1 MSQNTT
7 NTTAFIEAQQYSKF
21 ILENLNDELLPESFT
36 RDVSD
41 FGSGTTLNIKSVGS
55 ASIQDVAEDVPLT
68 FNAIDTST
76 VTLGI
81 TEYTGDAWYI
91 NDDLRE
97 DGAQI
102 ETLSAMR
109 AQESVRAL
117 QQDVE
122 TKFLKACNA
131 AQTANG
137 ANNVNGVK
145 HRFVANG
152 TARAIELQDF
162 AYQRFAF
169 DKANN
174 PQGGRVA
181 IVDPSVALTMDTLTN
196 LVNVSNNP
204 MFEGIVTEGFRR
216 NHQFVKNIYGW
227 DIYVSNRLHQVTS
240 VEGSLTDRD
249 GNITATV
256 VGDVAN
262 VFMCVLDDN
271 VRPIMKAW
279 RRMPK
284 AEGWRDPDNRQDK
297 FQVTSRFGFG
307 AQRVDSLSI
316 LLSNPSTY

>member
-21 ILENLNDELLPESFT
+21 ILENLHDELLPESFC

-81 TEYTGDAWYI
+81 TEYTGDAWFV

-102 ETLSAMR
+102 ETLSSMR

-122 TKFLKACNA
+122 TKFLAACNA
-131 AQTANG
+131 AQTNDDN
-137 ANNVNGVK
+137 NNVNGVK

-152 TARAIELQDF
+152 TSRAVELQDF
-162 AYQRFAF
+162 AYMRYAF

-174 PQGGRVA
+174 PQGGRIA
-181 IVDPSVALTMDTLTN
+181 IVDPAIALTCDTITN
-196 LVNVSNNP
+196 IVNISNNP
-204 MFEGIVTEGFRR
+204 HFEGMVTDGFRR
-216 NHQFVKNIYGW
+216 NHQFVRNIYGW
-227 DIYVSNRLHQVTS
+227 DIYVSNRLHQVTAAES
-240 VEGSLTDRD
+240 SLVDRD
-249 GNITATV
+249 GNTTASV
-256 VGDVAN
+256 AGDTAN
-262 VFMCVLDDN
+262 VFMCVVDDN
-271 VRPIMKAW
+271 TRPIMKAW

-284 AEGWRDPDNRQDK
+284 AEGWRDHDNRQDK

-307 AQRVDSLSI
+307 AQRVDSLGI
-316 LLSNPSTY
+316 LISNPAVY